1 MGSSQTRARTR
12 VPALAGRFSTTV
24 PPGKPPSV
32 FSLLLSESHGAGQ
45 IGFGGGKR
53 SGSQGGGGGSYGRG
67 AKVELEASVD
77 EEVDPGVEVEAA
89 VVEEVALEE
98 DVEGHASPRPI
109 PQYWWL
115 RYTR

>member
-1 MGSSQTRARTR
+1 M
-12 VPALAGRFSTTV
+12 
-24 PPGKPPSV
+24 
-32 FSLLLSESHGAGQ
+32 
-45 IGFGGGKR
+45 
-53 SGSQGGGGGSYGRG
+53 
-67 AKVELEASVD
+67 ELEASVD